1 MIGSPQRGVE
11 GPRWTGRPLRR
22 GMTVSSHR
30 TDMSR
35 GSSFYR
41 PTSTDITTGAGRTD
55 RGSRSCPFP
64 HWTGH
69 RGHGWISTFVTRR
82 TDGTVRQS
90 CSFSIISHGTGLRL
104 EGGITALSTHFTE
117 STATLSPNGISPR
130 TTGNDTVLSD
140 VGTHITSW
148 TDRAGGLTTTTE
160 RSSRTGHLLIA
171 TWRWTRLPRRTG
183 ATAGGTSR

>member
-11 GPRWTGRPLRR
+11 GPSWTGRPLSR

-30 TDMSR
+30 TDMGR
-35 GSSFYR
+35 WSSFYR
-41 PTSTDITTGAGRTD
+41 PTSTDITTGTGRTN
-55 RGSRSCPFP
+55 GQSRSCPFP
-64 HWTGH
+64 DWTGY
-69 RGHGWISTFVTRR
+69 RGHGWISTLVTRR
-82 TDGTVRQS
+82 TDGAVRQP
-90 CSFSIISHGTGLRL
+90 CSFSIIPDGAGLRL
-104 EGGITALSTHFTE
+104 ESGITALPAHFTE

-148 TDRAGGLTTTTE
+148 TDRTGGLTTSTE

-171 TWRWTRLPRRTG
+171 AR
-183 ATAGGTSR
+183 